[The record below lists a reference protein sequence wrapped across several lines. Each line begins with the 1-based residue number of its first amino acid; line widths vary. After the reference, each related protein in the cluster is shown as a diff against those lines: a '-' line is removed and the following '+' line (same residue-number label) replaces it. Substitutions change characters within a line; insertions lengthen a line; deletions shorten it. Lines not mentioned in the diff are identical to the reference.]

1 MSIEKKLYEL
11 KLDILQSEMYP
22 SLRKKLA
29 DQIHEIEM
37 LINTDKT
44 ELNLHSVSKCDTI
57 GYADCLHWQN
67 SQNGCDGCTKEY
79 KPYVC

>member
-29 DQIHEIEM
+29 DQIHEIE
-37 LINTDKT
+37 LLVNTDKT
-44 ELNLHSVSKCDTI
+44 ELNLHSVS
-57 GYADCLHWQN
+57 
-67 SQNGCDGCTKEY
+67 GCYWEKPKEI
-79 KPYVC
+79 KLKLEDMASSEMKGNIKGLK